1 MMKLRKCIAVMAT
14 MAVLSFAI
22 VGCGSVNS
30 ATDSKGNGNNQSVS
44 EDADNAADD
53 VGDAVD
59 DVAQGVGDAVED
71 VGDAAADLID
81 GSNGFD
87 DYDKAHDY
95 FLQEMGFNDQNASY
109 EVRDEKR
116 DIVTYNG
123 TEEGY
128 RFELYDTANGAE
140 GVHKGTYYVD
150 KKNGKIYQKQDGKDK
165 VKEVVI
171 NHGNTDTK

>member
-30 ATDSKGNGNNQSVS
+30 ATDSKENGNNQSVS
-44 EDADNAADD
+44 EDADNAAD
-53 VGDAVD
+53 DAVD